1 MNTYGVTC
9 ENLSLTTCTSFF
21 RGRMSQ
27 YIDNFSTF
35 FDVEFFICW
44 NMGVI
49 LAIEYFK
56 EACFRCVWLESNV
69 RVM

>member
-1 MNTYGVTC
+1 
-9 ENLSLTTCTSFF
+9 
-21 RGRMSQ
+21 
-27 YIDNFSTF
+27 
-35 FDVEFFICW
+35 
-44 NMGVI
+44 MGVI